1 MIIPPQSSEKINTNT
16 YDNEYT
22 GNLAIVNGWGG
33 GSDGIYIEN
42 EEGTE
47 TENMTVTAKPG
58 YDLDTVIFH
67 IGWNNDR
74 SEYAR
79 VNRGQL
85 SVSEDGWTITVTN
98 IGGKS
103 VTLSTAFCDEDY
115 CEPPDDPELEYVPC
129 FTFFQVKSVDVYV
142 LPNGE
147 TIYTKVAAKAA
158 TFTETGNTEY
168 YTGSD
173 GKYYVKNGDNYTEIA
188 EGSWIIPI
196 ITVTKVEAKAATTT
210 ETGNTEY
217 YIGSN
222 GKYYVKNGDTY
233 TEIAANSWIIPVI
246 ATYTVTW
253 KNYNG
258 TVLETDVKQETGT
271 TPTYDGAA
279 PVKPTDDDYVYTFS
293 GWTPEV
299 IPVNGNATY
308 TATFTAAP
316 KPDELSGT
324 IYDED
329 FIRASQLAV
338 GDIISRGIEFFYC
351 DGKTIVLKGGRYG
364 TREDDVFTVLSAD
377 STGFTDL
384 GITFNELC
392 ELYDYDSGTLYFPA
406 KRNGEIADAVLVM
419 SINGNTITL
428 GGCDLPASY
437 VRYEYVAAQPAR
449 PGVTGNS
456 EYFIG
461 SDGKYYVKQ
470 DDRYVEI
477 EEDSWVIPAVTV
489 TYIPAKEPTATEPG
503 NNAFYLGSDGFT
515 YQYDSNRNSYYL
527 ISQRE
532 WYIPPTGGGSG
543 SITAASLTA
552 EMAENINSAAG
563 MPSNFVQTDLDTAR
577 TWTGADTDGRTY
589 LIYGA
594 ADSERLK
601 AVIFQNGAFDGYFEI
616 PAEELKMFLDCG
628 ESVYYVTGSGGSGS
642 GGITYTRVAYKQA
655 APNEEGNIEY
665 YRGSD
670 GRYYKKYDNDYR
682 EYPLDYFIIPKVS
695 VTFNA
700 AAAATPNNS
709 GNKEYYSGSDGKYYE
724 KYLDYYYE
732 HTLDYF
738 TIPKVSVTRH
748 AAVEATYTSTGNTE
762 YYSGSDGKYYVR
774 NNNTYTEIAEGSW
787 IIPALGCTV
796 TWKNYDGTV
805 LETDEKVEYG
815 ATPTYDGETPTKDA
829 DAQYT
834 YTFAGWSPNVVAATA
849 DVEYTATFNSTDKQ
863 VAAVVEMINSLPT
876 ANDVTVDDKAA
887 IEAARTAY
895 EALTDAQKMLIEAD
909 TLAKLTAAETALKL
923 VNESYIENDVTAIKI
938 GNSITVTCASTGG
951 VGTKEYEVWY
961 KNSTQTNWTKAQSFS
976 TIAIQ

>member
-1 MIIPPQSSEKINTNT
+1 MIIPPQGSEKINTNT

-22 GNLAIVNGWGG
+22 GNLAIVNGLGG

-67 IGWNNDR
+67 VGWNNDR

-79 VNRGQL
+79 VNRGQF

-115 CEPPDDPELEYVPC
+115 YEPPDDPELEYVPC

-173 GKYYVKNGDNYTEIA
+173 G
-188 EGSWIIPI
+188 
-196 ITVTKVEAKAATTT
+196 
-210 ETGNTEY
+210 
-217 YIGSN
+217 
-222 GKYYVKNGDTY
+222 
-233 TEIAANSWIIPVI
+233 
-246 ATYTVTW
+246 
-253 KNYNG
+253 
-258 TVLETDVKQETGT
+258 
-271 TPTYDGAA
+271 
-279 PVKPTDDDYVYTFS
+279 
-293 GWTPEV
+293 
-299 IPVNGNATY
+299 
-308 TATFTAAP
+308 
-316 KPDELSGT
+316 
-324 IYDED
+324 
-329 FIRASQLAV
+329 
-338 GDIISRGIEFFYC
+338 
-351 DGKTIVLKGGRYG
+351 
-364 TREDDVFTVLSAD
+364 
-377 STGFTDL
+377 
-384 GITFNELC
+384 
-392 ELYDYDSGTLYFPA
+392 
-406 KRNGEIADAVLVM
+406 
-419 SINGNTITL
+419 
-428 GGCDLPASY
+428 
-437 VRYEYVAAQPAR
+437 
-449 PGVTGNS
+449 
-456 EYFIG
+456 
-461 SDGKYYVKQ
+461 
-470 DDRYVEI
+470 
-477 EEDSWVIPAVTV
+477 
-489 TYIPAKEPTATEPG
+489 
-503 NNAFYLGSDGFT
+503 
-515 YQYDSNRNSYYL
+515 
-527 ISQRE
+527 
-532 WYIPPTGGGSG
+532 
-543 SITAASLTA
+543 
-552 EMAENINSAAG
+552 
-563 MPSNFVQTDLDTAR
+563 
-577 TWTGADTDGRTY
+577 
-589 LIYGA
+589 
-594 ADSERLK
+594 
-601 AVIFQNGAFDGYFEI
+601 
-616 PAEELKMFLDCG
+616 
-628 ESVYYVTGSGGSGS
+628 
-642 GGITYTRVAYKQA
+642 
-655 APNEEGNIEY
+655 
-665 YRGSD
+665 
-670 GRYYKKYDNDYR
+670 RYYKKYDNDYR

-695 VTFNA
+695 VTFHA
-700 AAAATPNNS
+700 AAAATPNNA

-849 DVEYTATFNSTDKQ
+849 DVEYTAIFNSTDKQ

-876 ANDVTVDDKAA
+876 SNDVTVDDKAA

-951 VGTKEYEVWY
+951 VDTKEYEVWY
-961 KNSTQTNWTKAQSFS
+961 KNSTQTKWTKAQSFS
-976 TIAIQ
+976 ANTSVNITPKYTGEYTVCVKAKDGVGNVSKRNFNVTVT

>member
-1 MIIPPQSSEKINTNT
+1 LI
-16 YDNEYT
+16 T
-22 GNLAIVNGWGG
+22 G
-33 GSDGIYIEN
+33 
-42 EEGTE
+42 
-47 TENMTVTAKPG
+47 
-58 YDLDTVIFH
+58 
-67 IGWNNDR
+67 
-74 SEYAR
+74 
-79 VNRGQL
+79 
-85 SVSEDGWTITVTN
+85 
-98 IGGKS
+98 
-103 VTLSTAFCDEDY
+103 
-115 CEPPDDPELEYVPC
+115 
-129 FTFFQVKSVDVYV
+129 
-142 LPNGE
+142 
-147 TIYTKVAAKAA
+147 
-158 TFTETGNTEY
+158 
-168 YTGSD
+168 
-173 GKYYVKNGDNYTEIA
+173 GDNLVTPLENGYTHQA
-188 EGSWIIPI
+188 THTSVIPKFERI
-196 ITVTKVEAKAATTT
+196 YTKVEAKEATFT
-210 ETGNTEY
+210 EAGNIEY

-364 TREDDVFTVLSAD
+364 TREDDVFTVVSAD

-419 SINGNTITL
+419 SINGDTITL

-477 EEDSWVIPAVTV
+477 EEGSWVIPAVTV

-503 NNAFYLGSDGFT
+503 NNAFYLGSDG
-515 YQYDSNRNSYYL
+515 
-527 ISQRE
+527 
-532 WYIPPTGGGSG
+532 
-543 SITAASLTA
+543 
-552 EMAENINSAAG
+552 
-563 MPSNFVQTDLDTAR
+563 
-577 TWTGADTDGRTY
+577 
-589 LIYGA
+589 
-594 ADSERLK
+594 
-601 AVIFQNGAFDGYFEI
+601 
-616 PAEELKMFLDCG
+616 
-628 ESVYYVTGSGGSGS
+628 
-642 GGITYTRVAYKQA
+642 
-655 APNEEGNIEY
+655 
-665 YRGSD
+665 
-670 GRYYKKYDNDYR
+670 RYYKKYDNDYR

-695 VTFNA
+695 VTFHS

-787 IIPALGCTV
+787 IIPALGYTV

-815 ATPTYDGETPTKDA
+815 AIPTYDGETPTKDA

-834 YTFAGWSPNVVAATA
+834 YTFAGWSPKVVAATA
-849 DVEYTATFNSTDKQ
+849 DVEYTAIFNSTDKQ

-923 VNESYIENDVTAIKI
+923 VNESYIENDVTEITI

-951 VGTKEYEVWY
+951 AGTKEYEVWY
-961 KNSTQTNWTKAQSFS
+961 KNSTQTKWTKAQSFS
-976 TIAIQ
+976 ANTSVNITPKHTGEYTICVKVKDGVGNI